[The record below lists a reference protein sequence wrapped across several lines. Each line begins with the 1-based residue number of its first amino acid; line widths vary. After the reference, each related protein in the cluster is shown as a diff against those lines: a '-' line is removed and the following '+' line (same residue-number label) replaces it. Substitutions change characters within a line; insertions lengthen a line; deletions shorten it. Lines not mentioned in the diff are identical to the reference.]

1 MAELDYQLAEFINA
15 LYHEGG
21 WPLSGFKRFLPRL
34 KFKLPTAQHTTTIG
48 LRDQHPFR
56 AVPIPWIVA
65 KAMVGLAW
73 RAGHHDVAVLILV
86 GFCYFLRTMEF
97 VTLPVANVVVDLAT
111 SQIVVSLDRAKTS
124 EQYQQSLLLR
134 HRTLA
139 RILSHALPRLS
150 GRQRLWAAS
159 ARDFRKC
166 FTCLVEH
173 LGLQDG
179 FFAL

>member
-1 MAELDYQLAEFINA
+1 M
-15 LYHEGG
+15 
-21 WPLSGFKRFLPRL
+21 
-34 KFKLPTAQHTTTIG
+34 
-48 LRDQHPFR
+48 
-56 AVPIPWIVA
+56 PWIVA

-97 VTLPVANVVVDLAT
+97 VTSPVANVVVDLAT

-150 GRQRLWAAS
+150 GRQHLWAAS
-159 ARDFRKC
+159 ARDFRTC

-173 LGLQDG
+173 VGLQDW

>member
-1 MAELDYQLAEFINA
+1 MHFITKVGGRSVGSNGSYPGSNSSCQL
-15 LYHEGG
+15 
-21 WPLSGFKRFLPRL
+21 LSILQQLVKGP
-34 KFKLPTAQHTTTIG
+34 P
-48 LRDQHPFR
+48 PFR